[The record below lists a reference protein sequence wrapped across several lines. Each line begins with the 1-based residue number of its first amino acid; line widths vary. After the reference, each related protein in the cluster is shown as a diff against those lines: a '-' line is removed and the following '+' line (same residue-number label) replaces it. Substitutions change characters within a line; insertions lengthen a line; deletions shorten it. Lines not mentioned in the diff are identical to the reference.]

1 MPALRQLQLMYA
13 LKQPKF
19 INFDLKCLTVSY
31 GLFCTLIIIAPVC
44 KDVLS
49 PFRGSPKKQLKVN
62 RFPRIASRNLVLGN

>member
-31 GLFCTLIIIAPVC
+31 GLFCTLIIITPVFNARTSFRLFEE
-44 KDVLS
+44 VL
-49 PFRGSPKKQLKVN
+49 KN
-62 RFPRIASRNLVLGN
+62 N